1 MKPTSPTYEL
11 KSRRR
16 LQNETLRNLHSD
28 IRRLA
33 ALALP
38 ELDHGA
44 RETKAYVT
52 TSLTLWTILTSLS
65 KFTSAS
71 RKTLTLHY
79 ESLFSWKYGLC

>member
-44 RETKAYVT
+44 RETTACDYFIDALDDLNFALEVRERFQKD
-52 TSLTLWTILTSLS
+52 LN
-65 KFTSAS
+65 SA
-71 RKTLTLHY
+71 
-79 ESLFSWKYGLC
+79 